1 MKVLFIRFSSLGD
14 VLLTTPI
21 IRAFRTHFPNAE
33 IHFLTKKQF
42 APILEYNPFIDTLI
56 SFDAENESMLQ
67 LIIRLQK
74 EHYSHII
81 DLHDKLRSALIKR
94 FVPGKTFTY
103 KKKHSYRKKLL
114 KDHDLKPI
122 SSTVDLYASVLEN
135 FNLSLDEKKPDFFL
149 PDNEK
154 VIASSFLPSDKK
166 RIVTMSPGA
175 SWHTKQYPTKYYKE
189 IILHLLDHSDIR
201 IVLIGTTQEKNL
213 TTELAALSENKILNL
228 GGRTTLIESAVII
241 KHSDLFISGDCGP
254 MHIAVAFEI
263 PQIAIFGP
271 THPKL
276 GFAPLNPN
284 AEVLTLDLDCS
295 PCTLHGNNLCP
306 KAHFKCM
313 MDIKPEEIFEKIV
326 DIIKRND
333 IK

>member
-21 IRAFRTHFPNAE
+21 IRTFRTHFSDAE

-42 APILEYNPFIDTLI
+42 APLLEYNPNIDELI
-56 SFDAENESMLQ
+56 RYDAENESMLQ

-74 EHYSHII
+74 EHYTHII

-94 FVPGKTFTY
+94 FVKGKVITY
-103 KKKHSYRKKLL
+103 KKKHEYRKSLL
-114 KDHDLKPI
+114 KDRNLLPI

-135 FNLSLDEKKPDFFL
+135 FNLHPDKRKLDFFL
-149 PDNEK
+149 PENEK
-154 VIASSFLPSDKK
+154 AIAESLLQKTKK
-166 RIVTMSPGA
+166 KIITISPGA
-175 SWHTKQYPTKYYKE
+175 SWFTKQYPTEYYKK
-189 IILHLLDHSDIR
+189 IIQHFLDNYDAR
-201 IVLIGTTQEKNL
+201 IVIIGTEQEKNL
-213 TTELAALSENKILNL
+213 TAELASVSEHEILNL
-228 GGRTTLIESAVII
+228 GGRTTLIESAIII

-254 MHIAVAFEI
+254 MHIAAALEV

-284 AEVLTLDLDCS
+284 AEVLTLNLDCS
-295 PCTLHGNNLCP
+295 PCSLHGNKSCP
-306 KAHFKCM
+306 KGHFKCM
-313 MDIKPEEIFEKIV
+313 KDLSPEMVIQKISLFNEKI
-326 DIIKRND
+326 NT
-333 IK
+333 

>member
-21 IRAFRTHFPNAE
+21 IRTFRTHFPNAE

-42 APILEYNPFIDTLI
+42 APILEYNLFIDTLI

-74 EHYSHII
+74 EHYTHII

-94 FVPGKTFTY
+94 FVRGKTFTY
-103 KKKHSYRKKLL
+103 QKKHNYRKKLL
-114 KDHDLKPI
+114 KDHELEPI
-122 SSTVDLYASVLEN
+122 FSTVDLYASVLEK
-135 FNLSLDEKKPDFFL
+135 FDLSLDEKKLDFFL
-149 PDNEK
+149 PGNEE
-154 VIASSFLPSDKK
+154 VIASPFLPSDKK
-166 RIVTMSPGA
+166 KIVTISPGA
-175 SWHTKQYPTKYYKE
+175 SWHTKQYPTEYYKN
-189 IILHLLDHSDIR
+189 IIQHLLDHYDVR
-201 IVLIGTTQEKNL
+201 IVLIGTEQEKNL

-228 GGRTTLIESAVII
+228 GGMTTLIESAIII
-241 KHSDLFISGDCGP
+241 KNSDLFISGDCGP
-254 MHIAVAFEI
+254 MHIAAAFEV

-284 AEVLTLDLDCS
+284 AKVLSLDLDCS
-295 PCTLHGNNLCP
+295 PCTLHGNERCP
-306 KAHFKCM
+306 KGHFKCM
-313 MDIKPEEIFEKIV
+313 MELSPDLVISKLSL
-326 DIIKRND
+326 
-333 IK
+333 